1 MLVTGGCVKCSI
13 GSLLCRCI
21 VIGLALWLVVTAPV
35 RAVAADEGKG
45 AAGQGTETRETDAK
59 APQAAGSPAG
69 GGLSWELPGRVSI
82 YDLQFGAAIFK
93 DDKWKFLGNAR
104 RFSLARFGKRL
115 TLMIRFSYAGSRAD
129 IPLKFI
135 IKLPDSRQYEET
147 VHLSSRRGKYVYRF
161 TIHRPSDFLGS
172 GSVYLY
178 YGFSIVDVLDFSILP
193 GA

>member
-1 MLVTGGCVKCSI
+1 MSVIWGCVKF
-13 GSLLCRCI
+13 SLDSAVCRCV
-21 VIGLALWLVVTAPV
+21 VIGLALWLAVTAPV
-35 RAVAADEGKG
+35 PAVAADEGQSV
-45 AAGQGTETRETDAK
+45 AGQETETQGTDAK
-59 APQAAGSPAG
+59 APPAAGSQSTS
-69 GGLSWELPGRVSI
+69 GLSWELPGRVSI
-82 YDLQFGAAIFK
+82 YDLQFGAAVFK
-93 DDKWKFLGNAR
+93 DNQWQFLGNTR

-147 VHLSSRRGKYVYRF
+147 VHLSSRRGQYVYRF
-161 TIHRPSDFLGS
+161 TVHRPSDFLGS

>member
-1 MLVTGGCVKCSI
+1 MLVLSDSGRRRIDTV
-13 GSLLCRCI
+13 R
-21 VIGLALWLVVTAPV
+21 GLWFLVVFAIWLTLAP
-35 RAVAADEGKG
+35 AYALAAE
-45 AAGQGTETRETDAK
+45 ETQETPAPETDAK
-59 APQAAGSPAG
+59 AAPAAKGAQEG
-69 GGLSWELPGRVSI
+69 AGLSWELPGRVSI
-82 YDLQFGAAIFK
+82 YDLQFGAAVFK
-93 DDKWKFLGNAR
+93 DSEWKFLGNAR
-104 RFSLARFGKRL
+104 RFNAARFGKRL

-161 TIHRPSDFLGS
+161 TVHRPSDFLGS

>member
-1 MLVTGGCVKCSI
+1 MMLWDYVRRLVGSSACRSAIFTLVLWAAIAAPGPVMPADKAQETAAPAADAKGPTVTG
-13 GSLLCRCI
+13 
-21 VIGLALWLVVTAPV
+21 
-35 RAVAADEGKG
+35 
-45 AAGQGTETRETDAK
+45 
-59 APQAAGSPAG
+59 SPGG

-82 YDLQFGAAIFK
+82 YDLQFGAAVFK
-93 DDKWKFLGNAR
+93 DNEWKFLGNAR
-104 RFSLARFGKRL
+104 RFSAAGFGKRL
-115 TLMIRFSYAGSRAD
+115 TLTVRFSYSGSRAD

-135 IKLPDSRQYEET
+135 VKLPDSRQYEET

-161 TIHRPSDFLGS
+161 TVHRPSDFLGS